1 MLPCWRGFRTR
12 MHNEAIA
19 LRKTALLISQI
30 LLLCLYVGIQTA
42 SAGHYVVSYSG
53 GQIVTTIINKN
64 SKKIHL
70 TPMQTQL
77 SFIPA
82 SDDGSTIPSYNG
94 QMTYAIFKA
103 GSLNFVFSELDG
115 PLTAT
120 FTWVPDHQEPP
131 PSYIVVNRR
140 FYLLGYVN
148 WKTQPLKLTINSG
161 LGLPLEMTRQ
171 GPQNASYS
179 MGGAN
184 CLLIAHPAAHFSL
197 SVSPKIVLPGEKT
210 NLEGGGFIQIV
221 FQAFAT
227 PIQMNLE
234 GGAETPSGTEFMV
247 GQRIKASI
255 AADHLTPKNLHWR
268 IEGDCHPFK
277 FWDLG
282 RGSAHYAVARYVP
295 LARKDFNANEFYFY
309 TRTPS
314 RHNRVTCTFDIALP
328 PDSLPKGGFHH
339 LTITS
344 PDFAVLHPVITHPFS
359 AWVLHDAANNTTA
372 LLDDSGVLDTYGILL
387 LYGIDVPVP
396 FSRPDSGG
404 FPSLSICQTIQPNRR
419 YILADHRIATV
430 PFLNQTGLDDQILF
444 PNNGMLYVAVGLAY
458 SFFNAPSI
466 APPPNSSNI
475 AEIEVNDTF
484 HDFLLFWPLGGCP
497 IPIQEITWH
506 WQARAT
512 HAHDHWTLLPHS
524 RLFWQASPYYPRLPQ
539 WSRRISR
546 ESLNDV
552 GFRTTRSEALAIQ
565 QIFNNLWSMR
575 FDLTSVGQK
584 DDDNGD
590 LANALKLYKNALARL
605 DSSNF
610 REELLK
616 TVQMMLF
623 PFGELQSRKP
633 PILWPAHK
641 DRIIEEILEAF
652 CRSQKAE
659 IAFKVGQIQL
669 EEGKVAEALKSFK
682 QSEQLEPE
690 DSMVSLYLAF
700 AYYRLGDVKQAR
712 DCFARYAQK
721 SGRAFTETDYDAPE
735 KLDGMILLSL
745 AAEGNWGLLGSDGD
759 KRRAIAYEIE
769 AETLFPNDTLP
780 PYRE

>member
-1 MLPCWRGFRTR
+1 

-344 PDFAVLHPVITHPFS
+344 PDFAVL
-359 AWVLHDAANNTTA
+359 
-372 LLDDSGVLDTYGILL
+372 
-387 LYGIDVPVP
+387 
-396 FSRPDSGG
+396 
-404 FPSLSICQTIQPNRR
+404 
-419 YILADHRIATV
+419 
-430 PFLNQTGLDDQILF
+430 
-444 PNNGMLYVAVGLAY
+444 
-458 SFFNAPSI
+458 
-466 APPPNSSNI
+466 
-475 AEIEVNDTF
+475 
-484 HDFLLFWPLGGCP
+484 
-497 IPIQEITWH
+497 
-506 WQARAT
+506 
-512 HAHDHWTLLPHS
+512 
-524 RLFWQASPYYPRLPQ
+524 
-539 WSRRISR
+539 
-546 ESLNDV
+546 
-552 GFRTTRSEALAIQ
+552 
-565 QIFNNLWSMR
+565 
-575 FDLTSVGQK
+575 
-584 DDDNGD
+584 
-590 LANALKLYKNALARL
+590 
-605 DSSNF
+605 
-610 REELLK
+610 
-616 TVQMMLF
+616 
-623 PFGELQSRKP
+623 
-633 PILWPAHK
+633 
-641 DRIIEEILEAF
+641 
-652 CRSQKAE
+652 
-659 IAFKVGQIQL
+659 
-669 EEGKVAEALKSFK
+669 
-682 QSEQLEPE
+682 
-690 DSMVSLYLAF
+690 
-700 AYYRLGDVKQAR
+700 
-712 DCFARYAQK
+712 
-721 SGRAFTETDYDAPE
+721 
-735 KLDGMILLSL
+735 
-745 AAEGNWGLLGSDGD
+745 
-759 KRRAIAYEIE
+759 
-769 AETLFPNDTLP
+769 
-780 PYRE
+780 